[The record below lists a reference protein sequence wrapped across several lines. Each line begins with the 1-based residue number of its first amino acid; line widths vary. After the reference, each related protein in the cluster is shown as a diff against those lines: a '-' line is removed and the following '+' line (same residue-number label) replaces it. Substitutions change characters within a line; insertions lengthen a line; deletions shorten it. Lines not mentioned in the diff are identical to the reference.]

1 MCVLEAYV
9 LDLSSRLPS
18 FDWESICEEKIWRGI
33 GEWNATRISVAM
45 TSRRPDGL
53 RRTHLLLSPPL
64 VLLDSPIP
72 HLLKEIMAFILK
84 LSYLALASFSWTSA
98 QKHDQIP
105 IVASLPSSIPL
116 LGFGTWNLKISS
128 SNTSAAVA
136 TALRAGYVH
145 LDCAAI
151 YGNEKDV
158 GQGIK
163 DGLEAAELKREDI
176 WITSK
181 LWNDQ

>member
-1 MCVLEAYV
+1 
-9 LDLSSRLPS
+9 
-18 FDWESICEEKIWRGI
+18 
-33 GEWNATRISVAM
+33 
-45 TSRRPDGL
+45 
-53 RRTHLLLSPPL
+53 
-64 VLLDSPIP
+64 
-72 HLLKEIMAFILK
+72 MAFILK

-136 TALRAGYVH
+136 TALQAGYVH